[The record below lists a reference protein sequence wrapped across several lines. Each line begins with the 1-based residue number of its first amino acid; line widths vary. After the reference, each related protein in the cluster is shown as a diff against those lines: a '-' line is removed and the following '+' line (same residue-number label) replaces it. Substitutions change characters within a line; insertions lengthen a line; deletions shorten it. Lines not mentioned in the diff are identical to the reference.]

1 MKSGRLAAKP
11 NVTLSVR
18 ANPRFSIDEDDIPPE
33 FSPQILL
40 DGDFS
45 QYVETT
51 KPVESLATAENR
63 SDNPPKQCE
72 SASKPCNAPI
82 DDKRPCSSSFFANDD
97 NPSLLIPSTSKDSP
111 FTRFLLSSTPPSK
124 KQHSPK
130 TGAQVSVT
138 NSSVALHSSPQDT
151 EDQRLE
157 RLLAEAAEE
166 ARDKILQQYH
176 ETVTGNSPPA
186 MASHQDELE
195 TKEEVPSPKKPL
207 VRQIEES
214 DDTSS
219 DSSGSSDLSSAEELE
234 VPKEKPIKKPRHTQ
248 RDEGA
253 PPGKRAKPRHTL
265 VGWMYHKYPILKYF
279 VTAPTD
285 AARYPHKYRC
295 RVCLVELSLM
305 TKGPL
310 EILGHYRTDA
320 HLVKEHRIRMETP
333 GLPLYD
339 KHCNELTGRALKYA
353 KDRAKRE
360 YPVAPRLGDY
370 YLRVGQLEQPE
381 GASASPRSKEVLSQL
396 NLLKFGLVHGGHL
409 DTVIALW
416 HDLVRETKA
425 IEPISQYDWRP
436 HRVLVSKFPIVSMF
450 RTFLQYSTLFFCI

>member
-1 MKSGRLAAKP
+1 M
-11 NVTLSVR
+11 
-18 ANPRFSIDEDDIPPE
+18 
-33 FSPQILL
+33 
-40 DGDFS
+40 
-45 QYVETT
+45 
-51 KPVESLATAENR
+51 
-63 SDNPPKQCE
+63 
-72 SASKPCNAPI
+72 
-82 DDKRPCSSSFFANDD
+82 
-97 NPSLLIPSTSKDSP
+97 
-111 FTRFLLSSTPPSK
+111 
-124 KQHSPK
+124 
-130 TGAQVSVT
+130 SVT

-151 EDQRLE
+151 GDQRLE

-176 ETVTGNSPPA
+176 ETVTDDSPPA
-186 MASHQDELE
+186 MASHQSELE
-195 TKEEVPSPKKPL
+195 TKEEVPSPKRPL

-219 DSSGSSDLSSAEELE
+219 DSLGSSDLSSAEELD

-248 RDEGA
+248 REEGA
-253 PPGKRAKPRHTL
+253 PSGKRAKPRHTL
-265 VGWMYHKYPILKYF
+265 AGWMYHKYPILKYF

-339 KHCNELTGRALKYA
+339 KHCNELTGMALKYA

-381 GASASPRSKEVLSQL
+381 GASASPPSKEVLSQL

-416 HDLVRETKA
+416 HDLVRETKT

-436 HRVLVSKFPIVSMF
+436 HRVLVSKFSIVSMF
-450 RTFLQYSTLFFCI
+450 RTFLQYSTLFLCI